1 MRKSLQKITYFKNDQ
16 TEKDKKEIEE
26 LKNKRYNCK
35 LCEKTFASQSGLKPH
50 MLNVHEGMKYQ
61 CKICQKGFTFES
73 NLERHIKTIHE
84 GLKRFNCKSCGK
96 RYAEKRGLLDHEN
109 FVHKGLKKYKCHFC
123 EKSFGQKFGLT
134 QHIETFHEGKRHIC
148 ETCGKE
154 FKQRAHLK
162 FHIKVH
168 HDVQKNHKCDIC
180 GDEFFEYNKLKKHI
194 RNVHQSEEEYM
205 CEICDKIFCQLSDLN
220 THHVKIHTVFKGK
233 KSKNKSKIPVKIH
246 KGLKRHYVSQN
257 KVLILYQKFG
267 IKTSYVKVERL
278 KNSSENQEDL
288 SKIEINDGQIYS
300 SNLKKLSI
308 SLAKFSPKFCDKC
321 DKYFCSERALQKHI
335 DFAHLIENILLNDD
349 TDIHKN
355 GSEIFVEKSN
365 NIESAQIAQKVI
377 CKICKKQFI
386 SAKDIMEHSV
396 LEHSVETTQFT
407 KDFILLPNNKENVKI
422 KNIEIIKSERNQ
434 LDIHSIKCHICK
446 EKVPVKD
453 YASHCK
459 EIHRINCV
467 IKKLEKNN
475 IDMSKVP
482 KLCYDGSK

>member
-1 MRKSLQKITYFKNDQ
+1 M
-16 TEKDKKEIEE
+16 
-26 LKNKRYNCK
+26 
-35 LCEKTFASQSGLKPH
+35 P
-50 MLNVHEGMKYQ
+50 
-61 CKICQKGFTFES
+61 
-73 NLERHIKTIHE
+73 
-84 GLKRFNCKSCGK
+84 
-96 RYAEKRGLLDHEN
+96 
-109 FVHKGLKKYKCHFC
+109 
-123 EKSFGQKFGLT
+123 
-134 QHIETFHEGKRHIC
+134 
-148 ETCGKE
+148 
-154 FKQRAHLK
+154 
-162 FHIKVH
+162 
-168 HDVQKNHKCDIC
+168 
-180 GDEFFEYNKLKKHI
+180 
-194 RNVHQSEEEYM
+194 
-205 CEICDKIFCQLSDLN
+205 IFCFFYP
-220 THHVKIHTVFKGK
+220 I
-233 KSKNKSKIPVKIH
+233 
-246 KGLKRHYVSQN
+246 
-257 KVLILYQKFG
+257 
-267 IKTSYVKVERL
+267 L
-278 KNSSENQEDL
+278 KNSSENQEDS
-288 SKIEINDGQIYS
+288 SKIENNDGQIYS

-335 DFAHLIENILLNDD
+335 DFAHLIENILLNDN

-482 KLCYDGSK
+482 KLCYDGSKWKCEFVKLSLISFFYTLRKNSRLKSTFLPNRVKKQHSTLEMDTLKVMLLLSYLASLDNKPHTWL